1 MIKQAQEYK
10 KQCELLTKQE
20 TEMKSQVTNT
30 KREVPT
36 GYIAFVI
43 YFQEHYKL
51 TIWGGGGTQ
60 DFYHLF
66 LVTHQNPL
74 DRDLHWLW
82 VF

>member
-51 TIWGGGGTQ
+51 TIWGGELKTLII
-60 DFYHLF
+60 YF
-66 LVTHQNPL
+66 LLPIKTL
-74 DRDLHWLW
+74 
-82 VF
+82 

>member
-36 GYIAFVI
+36 DYIAFVI
-43 YFQEHYKL
+43 YFQERCEL
-51 TIWGGGGTQ
+51 AVRRGTQ

-66 LVTHQNPL
+66 LVIYQNPL

>member
-43 YFQEHYKL
+43 YFQERYKL
-51 TIWGGGGTQ
+51 TLRRGTQ

-66 LVTHQNPL
+66 LVTYQNPL

>member
-30 KREVPT
+30 KTEVPT

-51 TIWGGGGTQ
+51 TVGRGTQ

-66 LVTHQNPL
+66 FFYLTKPI
-74 DRDLHWLW
+74 R
-82 VF
+82 